1 MQRLGTA
8 LSQPGIIRTR
18 NRTDRVLK
26 ESEAFKESDVMLG
39 KDNGA
44 HDDIGVSIDALYTKT
59 SGREGWSFAMATTW
73 DISIKRRVGFI
84 GDSIHI

>member
-8 LSQPGIIRTR
+8 RSQPRIIRAR

-26 ESEAFKESDVMLG
+26 ESEAFKESDGMLG

-44 HDDIGVSIDALYTKT
+44 HDDIGVSIDVFSETVKYY
-59 SGREGWSFAMATTW
+59 
-73 DISIKRRVGFI
+73 I
-84 GDSIHI
+84 GP